1 MSVPKNHG
9 SPQFRPQQGQ
19 PQVPAYLQQ
28 QPGYAA
34 GVPGGSGGYNP
45 NYLNAGGAGSKKP
58 VSILIFGILN
68 LVIGFFSLGYVTW
81 QGVILGIAL
90 NRLKEGNGFTRDSLL
105 LVYEQ
110 MGYVQFQIGS
120 VVLGALLTFVL
131 IAAGILLLMG
141 KEKGRDLSVSYSV
154 GSIVFCLLSTSFQI
168 FTGLTLLSSTDAPKK
183 FAEPAGMAVMT
194 SGILA
199 LAFLIYPTVTLIC
212 MTRKSV
218 KDYLQSNQR

>member
-1 MSVPKNHG
+1 MSAPKNHG

-19 PQVPAYLQQ
+19 SQVPAYLQQ

-34 GVPGGSGGYNP
+34 GLPGGAGGYPP
-45 NYLNAGGAGSKKP
+45 NYLNAGGAGAKKP
-58 VSILIFGILN
+58 VSVLIFGILN
-68 LVIGFFSLGYVTW
+68 LVIAFFSLGYVTW
-81 QGVILGIAL
+81 QGVVLGLAL
-90 NRLKEGNGFTRDSLL
+90 NRLKEGNGFTRDRLL

-154 GSIVFCLLSTSFQI
+154 GSIIFNLLSTSFQV
-168 FTGLTLLSSTDAPKK
+168 FTGLTLLNSTDAPKSI
-183 FAEPAGMAVMT
+183 AEPSGMAVMT
-194 SGILA
+194 SGVLA
-199 LAFLIYPTVTLIC
+199 LAFLIYPTVVLIC

-218 KDYLQSNQR
+218 KDYLQSNQ

>member
-1 MSVPKNHG
+1 MSAPNNPG
-9 SPQFRPQQGQ
+9 SPQFRPQQGK

-28 QPGYAA
+28 QPSYAA
-34 GVPGGSGGYNP
+34 GVPGGAGGYRP
-45 NYLNAGGAGSKKP
+45 NNLGAGGVGSKKP

-68 LVIGFFSLGYVTW
+68 LVIGLFSLGYVIW

-90 NRLKEGNGFTRDSLL
+90 NRLKEGSGFTRDTLL

-131 IAAGILLLMG
+131 IAAGVLLLMG

-154 GSIVFCLLSTSFQI
+154 GAIIFNLLSTSFQI
-168 FTGLTLLSSTDAPKK
+168 FTGLTLLGSSDAPKR

-199 LAFLIYPTVTLIC
+199 LAFLIYPTVLLIC

-218 KDYLQSNQR
+218 KDYLQSNQ

>member
-1 MSVPKNHG
+1 MSTPQNPG
-9 SPQFRPQQGQ
+9 SSKFKPQQGQ

-28 QPGYAA
+28 QHGYAS
-34 GVPGGSGGYNP
+34 GVPSGAAYGSNHLNAGSGG
-45 NYLNAGGAGSKKP
+45 GQKKP
-58 VSILIFGILN
+58 GSILIFGILH
-68 LVIGFFSLGYVTW
+68 LVIGFFSLGSVVW
-81 QGVILGIAL
+81 QGLILGIAL
-90 NRLKEGNGFTRDSLL
+90 NRLNDGNGITRDRLL

-141 KEKGRDLSVSYSV
+141 KEKGRDLSVSYGV
-154 GSIVFCLLSTSFQI
+154 GSIILNLLSTAFQV
-168 FTGLTLLSSTDAPKK
+168 FTGLTLLSSIDAPKNI
-183 FAEPAGMAVMT
+183 AEPAGMASIM

-199 LAFLIYPTVTLIC
+199 LAFLVYPTVTLVC

-218 KDYLQSNQR
+218 KDYLQTK